1 MPLIGGGGVEK
12 NFFIITNFLATKF
25 KKIYICNSYIK
36 NKPDLK
42 KNVIF
47 FDNNKNTYNN
57 LFFLYI

>member
-42 KNVIF
+42 K
-47 FDNNKNTYNN
+47 T
-57 LFFLYI
+57 LFFLITIKILIIIYFLYI